1 MKSRGPGL
9 AAQRSRAL
17 RALRSGAEARPAQ
30 VSARGSEGSRV
41 SGLGRESA
49 GSHLD
54 ASSNKVS
61 FRGDERGG
69 WWLVGNSGL

>member
-17 RALRSGAEARPAQ
+17 RSGAEARPAQ
-30 VSARGSEGSRV
+30 MPTRGSEGSRL
-41 SGLGRESA
+41 SGLGWESA